1 MFLLY
6 VGPGFSPAGW
16 AEARPHMNM
25 RARPLQCAPGVSVFQ
40 TAHESDYVAPT
51 IEEEV
56 SQNFGVAFVESSEF
70 GVRIES
76 RQWQLRA
83 GDALVSVPGVL
94 HAYQHDERPAD
105 TCVSVI
111 FYGAFASEIE
121 RRGDFDGAERDA
133 FVPRTSRM
141 AFLRWRLDSV
151 QDAMELQEWSA
162 DLVATIRGPR
172 TEDRGARQLD
182 GYAKRI
188 ELTRRMMRS
197 QFSEEHTLATLAS
210 VAGMSPFHFARL
222 FRDLVGTPP
231 HRYLR
236 NIRLERADLMLRD
249 GASVTST
256 CYDVGFSN
264 LSHFIR
270 SFRVRF
276 GCSPSERRKKVQVKR
291 ASMAR

>member
-1 MFLLY
+1 
-6 VGPGFSPAGW
+6 
-16 AEARPHMNM
+16 M
-25 RARPLQCAPGVSVFQ
+25 RARPLQCAPGVSVFE
-40 TAHESDYVAPT
+40 TAHESDYVALT

-56 SQNFGVAFVESSEF
+56 SQNFGVAFVESGEF
-70 GVRIES
+70 GVRIED

-83 GDALVSVPGVL
+83 GDALVSVPGLL
-94 HAYQHDERPAD
+94 HAYRHDERPAD
-105 TCVSVI
+105 TCISVI
-111 FYGAFASEIE
+111 FHGAFASEIE
-121 RRGDFDGAERDA
+121 RRGDFAA
-133 FVPRTSRM
+133 AKVPFVPRTTRT

-151 QDAMELQEWSA
+151 QDAMELQEWSG
-162 DLVATIRGPR
+162 DLIDAISEPR
-172 TEDRGARQLD
+172 SAGREARSIEW
-182 GYAKRI
+182 YAKRI

-197 QFSEEHTLATLAS
+197 QFWEEHTLASLADA
-210 VAGMSPFHFARL
+210 AGMSPFHFARL

-236 NIRLERADLMLRD
+236 NIRLERADSILRD

-291 ASMAR
+291 ASIAR